1 MPPTKGFGGCSAALD
16 YMYAKRMQQ
25 PADRPPRPYALQAG
39 EGWTYRFPPL
49 AADGIDFTVKVGE
62 LGQGRRL
69 AIFEYETRSGEEPG
83 DHTHPTEDEVFH
95 VLQGDVT
102 FRCGDETFDTR
113 EGGFVFLPRG
123 VEHGYRIRGD
133 RPARLLVV
141 TAPAPDGATSSWGGF
156 VGDFEQTSELRAS
169 PPA

>member
-1 MPPTKGFGGCSAALD
+1 
-16 YMYAKRMQQ
+16 MYAKDMQQ
-25 PADRPPRPYALQAG
+25 RAETPPRPYALQAG

-49 AADGIDFTVKVGE
+49 GADGIDFTVKVGE

-83 DHTHPTEDEVFH
+83 DHTHPTEDEVFY
-95 VLQGDVT
+95 VLQGEVT
-102 FRCGDETFDTR
+102 FRCAGETLDTH

-123 VEHGYRIRGD
+123 VEHGYKVRGD

-141 TAPAPDGATSSWGGF
+141 TAPAADGASPGWGGF
-156 VGDFEQTSELRAS
+156 VCDFERNSELSAS